1 MLLLQRAKEAE
12 GNHKREMNTAALPP
26 MPIVNCRVRPVSKMS
41 NQPEMKELEQLKAF
55 ENSNPEMKK
64 LTKSTLMVKWLEFTA
79 AYVNPAIYFVFTV
92 TFFAVSI
99 ILM

>member
-1 MLLLQRAKEAE
+1 MSSLMLLLQRAKEAE
-12 GNHKREMNTAALPP
+12 GNHKREMTTAALPP
-26 MPIVNCRVRPVSKMS
+26 MPN
-41 NQPEMKELEQLKAF
+41 

-64 LTKSTLMVKWLEFTA
+64 LPKTILMVKWLEFTA
-79 AYVNPAIYFVFTV
+79 AYVNPAIYIVFTV